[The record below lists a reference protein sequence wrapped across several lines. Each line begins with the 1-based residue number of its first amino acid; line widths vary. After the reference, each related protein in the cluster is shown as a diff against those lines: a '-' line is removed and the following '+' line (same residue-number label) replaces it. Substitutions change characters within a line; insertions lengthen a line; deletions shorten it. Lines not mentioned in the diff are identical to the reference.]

1 MSTGRTPNHP
11 VLIATFLEAHG
22 DPAVDCVRGSQ
33 YGFVLTQTTIQCAGL
48 SNDAALDLPVTLL
61 TNMTLSNTILTGF
74 FFFLTGRFLAPNDG
88 TSPVVNYA
96 QEALLPIPLTLGV
109 AVDSANKTFIVG
121 LGQVVE
127 RQEAV
132 SDNTTQ
138 TTQEIQ
144 IVGNLVDWDTKLD
157 MAVVMVTLV
166 SLTLG
171 QTLTQGPVASGSG
184 TSPGDQPRCN
194 LIKLTPRKDKLVESK
209 AKGAPTHKPKGL
221 PARSKPSQPSPPDLK
236 GKHKMQS
243 SDTTGKESNPSSSNK
258 SEASHA
264 APIPV
269 KQANK
274 APLGSRP
281 RSRPRN
287 SVIQD
292 AAKRMKMM

>member
-132 SDNTTQ
+132 SNNTTQ

-157 MAVVMVTLV
+157 MAVVMDLLPPAPGLHLV
-166 SLTLG
+166 IDLD
-171 QTLTQGPVASGSG
+171 AI
-184 TSPGDQPRCN
+184 CK
-194 LIKLTPRKDKLVESK
+194 IKLTPRKDKLVESK

-258 SEASHA
+258 LEASHA

-281 RSRPRN
+281 RSRPCN